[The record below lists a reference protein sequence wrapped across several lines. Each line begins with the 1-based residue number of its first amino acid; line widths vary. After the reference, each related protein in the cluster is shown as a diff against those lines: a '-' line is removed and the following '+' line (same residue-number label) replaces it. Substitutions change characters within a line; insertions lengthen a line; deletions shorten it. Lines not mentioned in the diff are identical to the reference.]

1 MAYEPTLE
9 DIFEAEAMQEQQQPK
24 KTGGYQPTL
33 EDILE
38 AEAMQQQQPEQEQP
52 TLNLWQQA
60 QQRLAQRAYESP
72 LPQDIAYQKA
82 RSAIPAFTESMRE
95 KISALPGLTPYT
107 AEYEQFAPIPEQE
120 KSIYQKAAE
129 SGQQLGKTV
138 GPIIPQLSADIITGL
153 ITKNPLAVI
162 GASGLTEAAFTEG
175 GVPERVV
182 GFARGAALPAA
193 VTGTAKLGATVAKA
207 FPRQFKQLQ
216 ESTKK
221 AVDFT
226 KGSLNKLENYLQPKR
241 AHEEYASQAIQEKA
255 KSIEK
260 AITEKY
266 YKPFDKA
273 LEGKTV
279 SNTQAANISNEM
291 NNLAN
296 QISPDVL
303 SLNPELARIVQDVPF
318 TISAS
323 KLNDELKVIKSE
335 INKAYNEIKK
345 RGKFRNEL
353 DAQFAYNSLGKL
365 QESRNA
371 IEKQLAEA
379 VGGEAMKLQKTGSK
393 AWKELV
399 VPTYYDPTW
408 KNIKE
413 GVNVQDLLTKS
424 SQRTPG
430 GTLLGDIVKGNL
442 ASKYKGTDIGKDL
455 EEVFKHDKQLLK
467 DVIAERHKTN
477 FDKLIDADEKT
488 LRFVDKLP
496 ELKDLL
502 TTHRT
507 NLSKQQ
513 QLEQALSEM
522 TGTKKQARKVLKQ
535 VPTVGAKY
543 GLGAAGIGGAFSL
556 INQLTSN
563 K

>member
-9 DIFEAEAMQEQQQPK
+9 DIFEAEAMQQQQQPK

-38 AEAMQQQQPEQEQP
+38 AEAMQQQPKQKQPSQ
-52 TLNLWQQA
+52 NLWQQA

-82 RSAIPAFTESMRE
+82 RSAIPAFTESIRE

-266 YKPFDKA
+266 YDPFDKA

-430 GTLLGDIVKGNL
+430 GILLGDIVKGNL
-442 ASKYKGTDIGKDL
+442 ASKYKGTQIGKDL

-522 TGTKKQARKVLKQ
+522 TGTKEQTRKVLKQ

-543 GLGAAGIGGAFSL
+543 GLLGAAGLGGAFSL